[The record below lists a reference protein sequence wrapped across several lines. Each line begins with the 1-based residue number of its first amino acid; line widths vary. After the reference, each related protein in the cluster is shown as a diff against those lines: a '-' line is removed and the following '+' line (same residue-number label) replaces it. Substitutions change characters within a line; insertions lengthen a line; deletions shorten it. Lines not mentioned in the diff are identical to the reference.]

1 MAIRKRLKPAVR
13 SNPILECATSLLAYM
28 SVFRKPDRGARVNPK
43 FRRVVMSGFDEFER
57 KAFEYKIPMQIVK
70 EAKYA
75 LCSYIDEIV
84 LTSNWPGRLDWMAKP
99 LQLEFFGEHVGGEG
113 FFIRLN
119 NLRQQGEQ
127 YVNLLEV
134 YYVCLQLGFE
144 GVYRM
149 RGLEQLMALQV
160 DLRSQIQGYR
170 KYKSEHLSP
179 AGMPANSVMA
189 QMRREVPYW
198 VIGTVTL
205 ASIFFTYLGYAVAT
219 DKVAEANQ
227 QAIAKNYQTIELN
240 STHNLRKASRVM
252 SR

>member
-1 MAIRKRLKPAVR
+1 M
-13 SNPILECATSLLAYM
+13 
-28 SVFRKPDRGARVNPK
+28 
-43 FRRVVMSGFDEFER
+43 ER
-57 KAFEYKIPMQIVK
+57 KAFEYKIPMQIIK

-75 LCSYIDEIV
+75 LSSYIDEIV
-84 LTSNWPGRLDWMAKP
+84 LTSNWPGRLEWMSKP

-113 FFIRLN
+113 FFRRLQ

-127 YVNLLEV
+127 YVDLLEV

-160 DLRSQIQGYR
+160 DLRSQIESYR
-170 KYKSEHLSP
+170 RYKSSHLSP

-205 ASIFFTYLGYAVAT
+205 AAVFFTYLGYAVAT
-219 DKVAEANQ
+219 SKVAESGQ
-227 QAIAKNYQTIELN
+227 VAINKNYLIIERN
-240 STHNLRKASRVM
+240 STTHLRKASRVI